1 MAIGKSE
8 ADANTAAADIR
19 AQMRLYTHFSPFQVT
34 KAHAGDYTCTPY
46 NTHGTSGTS
55 GVMQVTISS
64 SLTTILLFPKVHVRD
79 PPTIKLRPEDEY
91 MKSVGEKVTF
101 PCSASGS
108 PAPTITWRR
117 PDGYDLP
124 KKRHKEYQG
133 TLTISGLQKKDHG
146 IYECVVSGGFSQSHT
161 LLWC

>member
-1 MAIGKSE
+1 M
-8 ADANTAAADIR
+8 
-19 AQMRLYTHFSPFQVT
+19 
-34 KAHAGDYTCTPY
+34 
-46 NTHGTSGTS
+46 
-55 GVMQVTISS
+55 
-64 SLTTILLFPKVHVRD
+64 HVRD
-79 PPTIKLRPEDEY
+79 PPSIKLRPEDEY

-117 PDGYDLP
+117 PDGFDLP

-146 IYECVVSGGFSQSHT
+146 IYECVVGAFSSSGRVAVIHYCEINAQVTNEVAT
-161 LLWC
+161 LTAQTRLIIEKTTPHAPSNVTVTRSIFDRRQKYSIESDFQVWYFRQERDVCGDH

>member
-1 MAIGKSE
+1 M
-8 ADANTAAADIR
+8 
-19 AQMRLYTHFSPFQVT
+19 T

-55 GVMQVTISS
+55 GVMQVSNPCFLRTKN
-64 SLTTILLFPKVHVRD
+64 TKLLFPIKVHVRD

-117 PDGYDLP
+117 PDGFDLP

-146 IYECVVSGGFSQSHT
+146 IYECVVSAAFPSSEAYIT
-161 LLWC
+161 PVLMLR

>member
-1 MAIGKSE
+1 M
-8 ADANTAAADIR
+8 
-19 AQMRLYTHFSPFQVT
+19 
-34 KAHAGDYTCTPY
+34 
-46 NTHGTSGTS
+46 
-55 GVMQVTISS
+55 
-64 SLTTILLFPKVHVRD
+64 HVRD
-79 PPTIKLRPEDEY
+79 PPSIKLRPEDEY

-117 PDGYDLP
+117 PDGFDLP

-146 IYECVVSGGFSQSHT
+146 IYECVVGAFKIGFLSKVCHKIDP
-161 LLWC
+161 

>member
-1 MAIGKSE
+1 M
-8 ADANTAAADIR
+8 
-19 AQMRLYTHFSPFQVT
+19 T

-55 GVMQVTISS
+55 GVMQVLTISS
-64 SLTTILLFPKVHVRD
+64 FLGTILLLPKVHVRD

>member
-1 MAIGKSE
+1 
-8 ADANTAAADIR
+8 
-19 AQMRLYTHFSPFQVT
+19 
-34 KAHAGDYTCTPY
+34 
-46 NTHGTSGTS
+46 
-55 GVMQVTISS
+55 
-64 SLTTILLFPKVHVRD
+64 
-79 PPTIKLRPEDEY
+79 

-117 PDGYDLP
+117 PDGFDLP

-146 IYECVVSGGFSQSHT
+146 IYECVVSSLGLFPEPYIT
-161 LLWC
+161 LGLMRR

>member
-1 MAIGKSE
+1 MMVYISY
-8 ADANTAAADIR
+8 I
-19 AQMRLYTHFSPFQVT
+19 SFQVT

-55 GVMQVTISS
+55 GVMQV
-64 SLTTILLFPKVHVRD
+64 HVRD

-91 MKSVGEKVTF
+91 FKSVGEKVTF

-108 PAPTITWRR
+108 PAPTISWRR
-117 PDGYDLP
+117 TDGSPLP

-146 IYECVVSGGFSQSHT
+146 IYECVVGETNKHHFSLFICYLRSLMKLPH
-161 LLWC
+161 